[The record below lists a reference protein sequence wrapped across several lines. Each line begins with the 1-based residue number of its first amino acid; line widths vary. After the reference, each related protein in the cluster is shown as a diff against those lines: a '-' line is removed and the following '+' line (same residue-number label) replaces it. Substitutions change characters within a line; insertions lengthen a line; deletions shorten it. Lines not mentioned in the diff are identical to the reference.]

1 MISILW
7 ATCVLHWKIQLEAK
21 NKIIANL
28 KNFSFY
34 RLISATRNY
43 EAEIVSNP
51 KKKY

>member
-21 NKIIANL
+21 IKIIANL

-43 EAEIVSNP
+43 EDEIVSNP